1 LARRAVTLGKFA
13 LAARLFEDAYR
24 SNGRPE
30 TLVEPF
36 VQALAKA
43 EQYDKVARE
52 LENVIP
58 AGYQSGWAFDT
69 LRDAYVQ
76 LKRPREEVLRAVT
89 SEIELLP
96 RDSAPRLKLAAYFE
110 SQGFERR
117 LALAQ
122 YREAIRIRP
131 EEAPLYRQIIEKA
144 VGTRDY
150 GFAREILMTMLQHWP
165 NHGGVW
171 GNEDEDLVGLLRQHK
186 PMLDGTGGGVLKKL
200 LADYR
205 SKDLVVVLTWDTQA
219 TDLDLHVIEPS
230 KEECS
235 YEHTR
240 SFNGGFL
247 DRDVTNG
254 LGPETYTLQRG
265 APGKYKIEVEYFGG
279 GVLTTATVMVCRNRG
294 GENEASQKFEIKL
307 EKAKER
313 KTVTTVEL
321 LWCRVKRAD
330 Q

>member
-1 LARRAVTLGKFA
+1 
-13 LAARLFEDAYR
+13 
-24 SNGRPE
+24 
-30 TLVEPF
+30 
-36 VQALAKA
+36 
-43 EQYDKVARE
+43 
-52 LENVIP
+52 
-58 AGYQSGWAFDT
+58 
-69 LRDAYVQ
+69 
-76 LKRPREEVLRAVT
+76 
-89 SEIELLP
+89 
-96 RDSAPRLKLAAYFE
+96 
-110 SQGFERR
+110 
-117 LALAQ
+117 
-122 YREAIRIRP
+122 
-131 EEAPLYRQIIEKA
+131 
-144 VGTRDY
+144 
-150 GFAREILMTMLQHWP
+150 
-165 NHGGVW
+165 
-171 GNEDEDLVGLLRQHK
+171 
-186 PMLDGTGGGVLKKL
+186 VLKKL
-200 LADYR
+200 LADYK